1 MASMRAGIV
10 SNCFKSQLDAG
21 ESLAAL
27 IGRATACGFS
37 VIELRQGCLGDGE
50 SSGELVPDPDRL
62 ESLAESCPGVCWD
75 LALGYPCFDPATT
88 GDDVVFSAGRT
99 AIGRLAQAGPPHLRL
114 VDLTTDHSCVDTVD
128 AAATVGR
135 LFERVRDVG
144 GMLSIEHARENW
156 EWFSEVF
163 ARARD
168 AAGEDG
174 RWLKICF
181 DPCNLLMAPGH
192 PDPAK
197 VTAELDPEA
206 VSMVHVKQRR
216 NGQPWPA
223 VADGE
228 VDWAGVIEAMG
239 SMGDGVGFEG
249 PVLFEVAPSRDVWE
263 FLEGSR
269 VYLQRLG
276 LEMGL
281 DTESRE

>member
-1 MASMRAGIV
+1 MATMPAGIV
-10 SNCFKSQLDAG
+10 SNCFRSQLDAG
-21 ESLAAL
+21 ESLAGL
-27 IGRATACGFS
+27 IGQAAAGGFS

-50 SSGELVPDPDRL
+50 SPGELVPDPDRL
-62 ESLAESCPGVCWD
+62 EALAEACPGVQWD

-88 GDDVVFSAGRT
+88 GEDAVFSSGRT
-99 AIGRLAQAGPPHLRL
+99 AIGRLATGGPPHLRL
-114 VDLTTDHSCVDTVD
+114 VDLTTDHSCVDPAD

-135 LFERVRDVG
+135 LLERVRDVD

-156 EWFSEVF
+156 EWFSEMF

-168 AAGEDG
+168 AAGADG

-192 PDPAK
+192 PDPAT
-197 VTAELDPEA
+197 VTAGLDPET
-206 VSMVHVKQRR
+206 VSMIHIKQRR

-239 SMGDGVGFEG
+239 AMGDGSGFEG
-249 PVLFEVAPSRDVWE
+249 PLLFEVAPSRDLWE

-281 DTESRE
+281 GSREP